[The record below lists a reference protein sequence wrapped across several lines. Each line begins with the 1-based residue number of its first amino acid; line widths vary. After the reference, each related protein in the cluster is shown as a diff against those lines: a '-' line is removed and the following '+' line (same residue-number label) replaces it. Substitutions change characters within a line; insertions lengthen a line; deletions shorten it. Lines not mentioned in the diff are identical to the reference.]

1 MEELQSFD
9 VNTGEQ
15 QLSEEELLTEKTPKK
30 KKKLVIGIIVAAVI
44 IAIAAVVIFL
54 FPNAKGK
61 IPRAVI
67 KTFGDIEKQN
77 KLIGAFDVSD
87 LVADKK
93 YTVLLDVNTALNDYG
108 DISVTSSL
116 AVNKDVVEASGDIDI
131 SYIPTI
137 EYCVQLDEN
146 ELRASC
152 PMLPD
157 KQFTYCY
164 TRKNKGYFDEFIS
177 TDYISDGIKE
187 VYSAVFDEK
196 DVFSI
201 SENVAKFVEEYEK
214 INFDQVSDSKYT
226 VNGKEVNCTGFKATL
241 NKRLVRQMFSSF
253 LLGLS
258 TTTEALSDGG
268 MDEFDDILS
277 DITGMD
283 MTIYLY
289 DDEVAAIM
297 VEPDGTDDVYEIC
310 FEGGDY
316 RLQNMAFY
324 ANGKLTMR
332 LGGSIEDDVE
342 TASISFGEDTAVEY
356 KYNYNEGDLE
366 VAFGD
371 ETYTA
376 KLLRDERKFS
386 FELDYI
392 DFEDSFLGLSLA
404 ITPGA
409 KLTDMSGEEID
420 LGNASEEEITQIIDE
435 IESTVQGLLGQ

>member
-30 KKKLVIGIIVAAVI
+30 KKKVVGIIIAAVI
-44 IAIAAVVIFL
+44 IAIAAVAIFL
-54 FPNAKGK
+54 FSNAKGK

-93 YTVLLDVNTALNDYG
+93 YTVLLDVNTALYDYG

-131 SYIPTI
+131 SYIPTV
-137 EYCVQLDEN
+137 EYCIQLDEN

-164 TRKNKGYFDEFIS
+164 TQKNKGYFDEFIS
-177 TDYISDGIKE
+177 TDYISDGIKKL
-187 VYSAVFDEK
+187 YSAIFDEK
-196 DVFSI
+196 DAFSI
-201 SENVAKFVEEYEK
+201 SNSVSKFVEEYEK
-214 INFDQVSDSKYT
+214 IDFDKISDSEYT
-226 VNGKEVNCTGFKATL
+226 VNGKEVNCTGYRATL

-253 LLGLS
+253 ILGLS
-258 TTTEALSDGG
+258 TATDALSDEG
-268 MDEFDDILS
+268 MDELNDVLS
-277 DITGMD
+277 DISGMD

-289 DDEVAAIM
+289 DDEIAAII

-324 ANGKLTMR
+324 TNGKLIMR
-332 LGGSIEDDVE
+332 VDGSIEDDVE
-342 TASISFGEDTAVEY
+342 TAAISFGEDTAVEY
-356 KYNYNEGDLE
+356 KYNYKEGDLE
-366 VAFGD
+366 VAIDD

-409 KLTDMSGEEID
+409 KLTEMSGEEID